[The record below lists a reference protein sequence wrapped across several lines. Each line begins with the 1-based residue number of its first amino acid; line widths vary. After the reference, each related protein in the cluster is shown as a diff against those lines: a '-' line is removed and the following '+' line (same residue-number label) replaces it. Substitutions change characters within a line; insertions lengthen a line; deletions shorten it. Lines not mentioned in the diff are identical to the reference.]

1 MNSIFLI
8 IDIKS
13 IIYCVRSRNLHFVT
27 QILPYT
33 FKAHLAHLLTLKNHM
48 FKKIIIHYLH
58 IKSTLSLIEF
68 LFK

>member
-1 MNSIFLI
+1 MNTIFLNI
-8 IDIKS
+8 YIKS

-33 FKAHLAHLLTLKNHM
+33 LKALLDHPLTLKNHM
-48 FKKIIIHYLH
+48 LKKIIIHYLL
-58 IKSTLSLIEF
+58 IISTLSLIEF